1 MDPEIAALAGTA
13 GTTLVSL
20 LATEAWESAREG
32 FAGLWSRVRPERA
45 EAVSAE
51 LEATRDDLLT
61 ARAGDDQDTEAELS
75 AEWQGR
81 VRRLLTAHPGAADE
95 LRRVLAELAESTP
108 QVAAPTVTQHA
119 TASGDSRVYQA
130 GRDMHLGQQ

>member
-32 FAGLWSRVRPERA
+32 FAGLWSRRPERA

-51 LEATRDDLLT
+51 LEATRDDVLT
-61 ARAGDDQDTEAELS
+61 ARAGGDQETEAELS

-81 VRRLLTAHPGAADE
+81 VRRLLSVHPEAADE
-95 LRRVLAELAESTP
+95 LRRLLSELAETASQT
-108 QVAAPTVTQHA
+108 AGPTITQHA

>member
-1 MDPEIAALAGTA
+1 MDPEIAALAGAA

-20 LATEAWESAREG
+20 LATEAWESAKDG
-32 FAGLWSRVRPERA
+32 FAGLWNRVRPERA

-51 LEATRDDLLT
+51 LEATRDDVLA
-61 ARAGDDQDTEAELS
+61 ARESNDRETEVELS

-81 VRRLLTAHPGAADE
+81 VRRLLAAHPETTDE
-95 LRRVLAELAESTP
+95 LRRLLAELADSAP
-108 QVAAPTVTQHA
+108 QVAGPTVTQHA